1 MTALTSQFFV
11 LEYMFTGRNES
22 MNKTVYNH
30 NNMSGIFGM
39 AGSCWRIVLNGTME
53 E

>member
-30 NNMSGIFGM
+30 NSMSGIFGM
-39 AGSCWRIVLNGTME
+39 AGFGWRIVLKGTAE